1 MRFFDWKMDA
11 IAGGRGFH
19 VTVGAFS
26 TPITG
31 GGNGTVIETTEP
43 EFVVSVP
50 LLTTLIPIR
59 VSIQCQVP
67 LVAADSN
74 ESEILLTWG
83 LGVAWDTTGTS
94 TEETIY
100 NMKYGHS
107 ATSLCSCESA
117 FTADIT
123 LEPENE
129 IELARAV
136 QVANLYLTTDSTMWG
151 TLDLLYEPL
160 SPPLIVGPA
169 MLAGFWGGTVATTGF
184 AQIEW
189 LEFPTSYFN

>member
-1 MRFFDWKMDA
+1 MKFYDWKMDA

-31 GGNGTVIETTEP
+31 GGDGTVIETTEP
-43 EFVVSVP
+43 EFIVSVP
-50 LLTTLIPIR
+50 SLTTLIPIR
-59 VSIQCQVP
+59 VSVQCQVP
-67 LVAADSN
+67 IIAADSN

-83 LGVAWDTTGTS
+83 LGVAWDATGTS

-100 NMKYGHS
+100 NMKYGHT

-123 LEPENE
+123 LEPVNE

-136 QVANLYLTTDSTMWG
+136 LVADIGGTAASQAWG
-151 TLDLLYEPL
+151 KLDLLYEPL
-160 SPPLIVGPA
+160 SPPFITGPA

>member
-1 MRFFDWKMDA
+1 MRFYDWKMDA

-31 GGNGTVIETTEP
+31 GGNGTVLVATEP
-43 EFVVSVP
+43 EFIVSVP
-50 LLTTLIPIR
+50 DGTTLIPLR
-59 VSIQCQVP
+59 VSVQCQVP
-67 LVAADSN
+67 IIAADSN

-83 LGVAWDTTGTS
+83 LGVAWDATGTS

-100 NMKYGHS
+100 NMKYGHT

-117 FTADIT
+117 FTAAIT
-123 LEPENE
+123 LEPVNE
-129 IELARAV
+129 IELGRAV
-136 QVANLYLTTDSTMWG
+136 LIADLGGTPASQAWG
-151 TLDLLYEPL
+151 QLGLLYEPT
-160 SPPLIVGPA
+160 SPPFITGPS
-169 MLAGFWGGTVATTGF
+169 MMAGFWGGTVATTGF

-189 LEFPTSYFN
+189 LEFPSSYFN